1 MSSIGS
7 DARRLNGLHRISSLL
22 VGIMLLV
29 FGVLGFTNNLDFFST
44 TGSPVLGLSTNLLLS
59 TVSVVVGAVLGL
71 TQTDVKRMI
80 AYSSIAHAGFAL
92 LGLVAADS
100 EVTV

>member
-7 DARRLNGLHRISSLL
+7 DARRLNVLHRISSLL

-59 TVSVVVGAVLGL
+59 TVSVVVGAVLVGHDEEEIGAL
-71 TQTDVKRMI
+71 G
-80 AYSSIAHAGFAL
+80 HAACFKF
-92 LGLVAADS
+92 VCRYW
-100 EVTV
+100 